1 MDVGAVE
8 KYGKGV
14 EDEGLTQD
22 MGEGLVD
29 TLHSLA
35 APRCQDQSADGLV
48 GFRGPLLVYHSLYFR
63 WAKIIRPADVC
74 NTRVM
79 TTGSW
84 EFRYL

>member
-22 MGEGLVD
+22 VREGLVD

-35 APRCQDQSADGLV
+35 APRCENQSADGLV
-48 GFRGPLLVYHSLYFR
+48 GCRDPLLVYHCPYFR
-63 WAKIIRPADVC
+63 WAKIIRPAEVWS
-74 NTRVM
+74 TRVI